1 MQKKLFYY
9 LFYRKRYVKFFRI
22 MRLCFLFVFLG
33 MLSATAKT
41 IAQEQ
46 VISLNLKNVTY
57 LELFNELHRQTGVR
71 FLYSSDQLEN
81 LSRIDVVADRK
92 KVKEILEDA
101 LKETSLTCVFEEDM
115 VMLRER
121 QQQQI
126 SKLSVKG
133 LVTDTKK
140 QPLPGVTV
148 MIKGTSLGTVTDAEG
163 HYVLTIPQRDE
174 LVLVFSFVGMNS
186 REVTYKG
193 EKELNV
199 ELEEK
204 IAEMDEVVVTGIFQ
218 KSQASFTGSA
228 TTVTAKE
235 LQQFG
240 NRNLLQSLHNIDPSI
255 NIIENNAF
263 GSNPNRLPEVQIRG
277 NSSIPNVDE
286 LKDQTRVD
294 LNTPLIVLD
303 GFETTLQKL
312 IDINENEVETLTI
325 LKDASA
331 TAIYGSRGANGV
343 IVITTKKPAM
353 GQLRVSYKGDVNIE
367 IPDLTGYDLLEAR
380 EKLELEKRVGL
391 YSKPSNPDQDWRLQR
406 YYSYLLDEVNSGV
419 NTYWLSKPLQTSVG
433 QRHALKVEGGDK
445 SFRYSASLQ
454 WNDIRGVMKESYRKT
469 FNGAIQLSY
478 YWKNLKFSNNLMISA
493 GKRQESPYGDFSEYA
508 KMNPYWRTHD
518 ENGKILK
525 RLGNSGE
532 SDYAFRWSRLPVNPL
547 YNATLNTYDRGNN
560 TDITNNFML
569 EWKVLE
575 TLDLRGRFGITK
587 NTDET
592 RVFKPADHTDF
603 ADYSED
609 DMFRK
614 GTYAYGISNSFS
626 YEGSLN
632 LAYHQSFGKHLLV
645 AGVDVNL
652 REGRSRSSSFK
663 AEGFTNENFDDIS
676 SALQYEK
683 NGKPSGAESTVRSVG
698 FTGNV
703 NYTYDN
709 RYFADLSGRMDG
721 SSQFGSN
728 KRFAPFWAVGIGWNM
743 HNESFLKEVSWV
755 NMLKLRFSVGTSG
768 SQHFNAYQAIQTY
781 RYFLDDKYYAW
792 NGSSL
797 IAMGNP
803 DLKWQQKRDYNI
815 GLDVKLWDNRITI
828 GGDFYIAK
836 TNDLISTLTLPAAN
850 GFTTYIENIGSLKN
864 TGYELRLSAYVLRK
878 DQMSWSVSLAGI
890 HNKNKIVEVS
900 QALLDAQNA
909 IESEDLVNPNVQF
922 RPGYSSNTIWTVRS
936 AGIDPGTGKEV
947 FISRDGNRTYNWSAS
962 DIVATGVSDPKLEGN
977 ISSMF
982 RYKGLSLNVSF
993 GYRFGG
999 QIYNS
1004 TLANKVEVS
1013 KTAIGWNVDARVFH
1027 DRWKNIGDQA
1037 SFKGLDDFTPTNK
1050 TSRFVQDETTFRC
1063 QNMTLQY
1070 ELKSQALNKL
1080 LGIDYCL
1087 FSASTSDLF
1096 YISTVKRER
1105 GTSYP
1110 FSRQFSLGVNVV
1122 F

>member
-92 KVKEILEDA
+92 KMREVLEDA

-121 QQQQI
+121 QQQQV
-126 SKLSVKG
+126 SELVVKG

-343 IVITTKKPAM
+343 IVIKKKKPAM

>member
-9 LFYRKRYVKFFRI
+9 LFYRKRYVKFFQI

-92 KVKEILEDA
+92 KMREVLEDA

-121 QQQQI
+121 QQQQV
-126 SKLSVKG
+126 SELVVKG

-532 SDYAFRWSRLPVNPL
+532 IDYDFRWSRLPVNPL

-575 TLDLRGRFGITK
+575 TLDLHGRFGITK

>member
-1 MQKKLFYY
+1 
-9 LFYRKRYVKFFRI
+9 

-92 KVKEILEDA
+92 KMREVLEDA

-121 QQQQI
+121 QQQQV
-126 SKLSVKG
+126 SELVVKG

-454 WNDIRGVMKESYRKT
+454 WTDIRGVMKESYRKT

>member
-92 KVKEILEDA
+92 KMREVLEDA

-121 QQQQI
+121 QQQQV
-126 SKLSVKG
+126 SELVVKG

-532 SDYAFRWSRLPVNPL
+532 IDYDFRWSRLPVNPL

-652 REGRSRSSSFK
+652 RDGRSRSSSFK

>member
-1 MQKKLFYY
+1 MCGYSPSGKWQRILLVMKLKIFFLLCCLGSLQAGVYSQVNQFSVQKTDVLVTEVLEELQSRSDYRFFYQKGIFGENDRVSVDFENAS
-9 LFYRKRYVKFFRI
+9 LQQVLDEVLVKRGFGYEIIDKVITIR
-22 MRLCFLFVFLG
+22 RL
-33 MLSATAKT
+33 
-41 IAQEQ
+41 
-46 VISLNLKNVTY
+46 
-57 LELFNELHRQTGVR
+57 
-71 FLYSSDQLEN
+71 
-81 LSRIDVVADRK
+81 
-92 KVKEILEDA
+92 
-101 LKETSLTCVFEEDM
+101 
-115 VMLRER
+115 
-121 QQQQI
+121 QQQKNTKIQI
-126 SKLSVKG
+126 KG

-263 GSNPNRLPEVQIRG
+263 GSNPNKLPEVQIRG

-878 DQMSWSVSLAGI
+878 DQMSWSVSFAGI

-936 AGIDPGTGKEV
+936 AGIDPGTGREV

>member
-1 MQKKLFYY
+1 
-9 LFYRKRYVKFFRI
+9 
-22 MRLCFLFVFLG
+22 MREV
-33 MLSATAKT
+33 
-41 IAQEQ
+41 
-46 VISLNLKNVTY
+46 
-57 LELFNELHRQTGVR
+57 
-71 FLYSSDQLEN
+71 
-81 LSRIDVVADRK
+81 
-92 KVKEILEDA
+92 LEDA

-121 QQQQI
+121 QQQQV
-126 SKLSVKG
+126 SELVVKG

-532 SDYAFRWSRLPVNPL
+532 IDYDFRWSRLPVNPL

-1013 KTAIGWNVDARVFH
+1013 KTASGWNVDARVFH

>member
-9 LFYRKRYVKFFRI
+9 LFYRKRYVKFFQI

-92 KVKEILEDA
+92 KMREVLEDA

-121 QQQQI
+121 QQQQV
-126 SKLSVKG
+126 SELVVKG

-532 SDYAFRWSRLPVNPL
+532 IDYDFRWSRLPVNPL

-1096 YISTVKRER
+1096 YSSTVKRER

>member
-1 MQKKLFYY
+1 MCGYSPSGKWQRILLVMKLKIFFLLCCLGSLQAGVYSQVNQFSVQKTDVLVTEVLEELQSRSDYRFFYQKGIFGENDRVSVDFENAS
-9 LFYRKRYVKFFRI
+9 LQQVLDEVLVKRGFGYEIIDKVITIR
-22 MRLCFLFVFLG
+22 RL
-33 MLSATAKT
+33 
-41 IAQEQ
+41 
-46 VISLNLKNVTY
+46 
-57 LELFNELHRQTGVR
+57 
-71 FLYSSDQLEN
+71 
-81 LSRIDVVADRK
+81 
-92 KVKEILEDA
+92 
-101 LKETSLTCVFEEDM
+101 
-115 VMLRER
+115 
-121 QQQQI
+121 QQQKNTKIQI
-126 SKLSVKG
+126 KG

-193 EKELNV
+193 EQELNV

-204 IAEMDEVVVTGIFQ
+204 VAEMDEVVVTGIFQ

-1027 DRWKNIGDQA
+1027 DRWKNIGDRA

>member
-92 KVKEILEDA
+92 KVREVLEDA

-121 QQQQI
+121 QQQQV
-126 SKLSVKG
+126 SELVVKG

-406 YYSYLLDEVNSGV
+406 YYSYLLDEVNSEV

>member
-1 MQKKLFYY
+1 
-9 LFYRKRYVKFFRI
+9 
-22 MRLCFLFVFLG
+22 
-33 MLSATAKT
+33 
-41 IAQEQ
+41 
-46 VISLNLKNVTY
+46 
-57 LELFNELHRQTGVR
+57 
-71 FLYSSDQLEN
+71 
-81 LSRIDVVADRK
+81 
-92 KVKEILEDA
+92 
-101 LKETSLTCVFEEDM
+101 
-115 VMLRER
+115 
-121 QQQQI
+121 
-126 SKLSVKG
+126 
-133 LVTDTKK
+133 
-140 QPLPGVTV
+140 

-367 IPDLTGYDLLEAR
+367 VPDLSDYDVLNAA
-380 EKLELEKRVGL
+380 EKLQLEESAGL
-391 YSKPSNPDQDWRLQR
+391 YKNEWADMEMALRKRQARIKQ
-406 YYSYLLDEVNSGV
+406 EVERGV
-419 NTYWLSKPLQTSVG
+419 DTYWLSKPLQTSVG

-614 GTYAYGISNSFS
+614 
-626 YEGSLN
+626 
-632 LAYHQSFGKHLLV
+632 
-645 AGVDVNL
+645 
-652 REGRSRSSSFK
+652 
-663 AEGFTNENFDDIS
+663 
-676 SALQYEK
+676 
-683 NGKPSGAESTVRSVG
+683 
-698 FTGNV
+698 
-703 NYTYDN
+703 
-709 RYFADLSGRMDG
+709 
-721 SSQFGSN
+721 
-728 KRFAPFWAVGIGWNM
+728 
-743 HNESFLKEVSWV
+743 
-755 NMLKLRFSVGTSG
+755 
-768 SQHFNAYQAIQTY
+768 
-781 RYFLDDKYYAW
+781 
-792 NGSSL
+792 
-797 IAMGNP
+797 
-803 DLKWQQKRDYNI
+803 
-815 GLDVKLWDNRITI
+815 
-828 GGDFYIAK
+828 
-836 TNDLISTLTLPAAN
+836 
-850 GFTTYIENIGSLKN
+850 
-864 TGYELRLSAYVLRK
+864 
-878 DQMSWSVSLAGI
+878 
-890 HNKNKIVEVS
+890 
-900 QALLDAQNA
+900 
-909 IESEDLVNPNVQF
+909 
-922 RPGYSSNTIWTVRS
+922 
-936 AGIDPGTGKEV
+936 
-947 FISRDGNRTYNWSAS
+947 
-962 DIVATGVSDPKLEGN
+962 
-977 ISSMF
+977 
-982 RYKGLSLNVSF
+982 
-993 GYRFGG
+993 
-999 QIYNS
+999 
-1004 TLANKVEVS
+1004 
-1013 KTAIGWNVDARVFH
+1013 
-1027 DRWKNIGDQA
+1027 
-1037 SFKGLDDFTPTNK
+1037 
-1050 TSRFVQDETTFRC
+1050 
-1063 QNMTLQY
+1063 
-1070 ELKSQALNKL
+1070 
-1080 LGIDYCL
+1080 
-1087 FSASTSDLF
+1087 
-1096 YISTVKRER
+1096 
-1105 GTSYP
+1105 
-1110 FSRQFSLGVNVV
+1110 
-1122 F
+1122 

>member
-92 KVKEILEDA
+92 KMREVLEDA

-121 QQQQI
+121 QQQQV
-126 SKLSVKG
+126 SELVVKG

-294 LNTPLIVLD
+294 LNPPLIVLD

>member
-92 KVKEILEDA
+92 KMREVLEDA

-121 QQQQI
+121 QQQQV
-126 SKLSVKG
+126 SELVVKG

-532 SDYAFRWSRLPVNPL
+532 IDYDFRWSRLPVNPL
-547 YNATLNTYDRGNN
+547 YNATLNT
-560 TDITNNFML
+560 L
-569 EWKVLE
+569 
-575 TLDLRGRFGITK
+575 
-587 NTDET
+587 
-592 RVFKPADHTDF
+592 
-603 ADYSED
+603 
-609 DMFRK
+609 
-614 GTYAYGISNSFS
+614 
-626 YEGSLN
+626 
-632 LAYHQSFGKHLLV
+632 
-645 AGVDVNL
+645 
-652 REGRSRSSSFK
+652 
-663 AEGFTNENFDDIS
+663 
-676 SALQYEK
+676 
-683 NGKPSGAESTVRSVG
+683 
-698 FTGNV
+698 
-703 NYTYDN
+703 
-709 RYFADLSGRMDG
+709 
-721 SSQFGSN
+721 
-728 KRFAPFWAVGIGWNM
+728 
-743 HNESFLKEVSWV
+743 
-755 NMLKLRFSVGTSG
+755 
-768 SQHFNAYQAIQTY
+768 
-781 RYFLDDKYYAW
+781 
-792 NGSSL
+792 
-797 IAMGNP
+797 
-803 DLKWQQKRDYNI
+803 
-815 GLDVKLWDNRITI
+815 
-828 GGDFYIAK
+828 
-836 TNDLISTLTLPAAN
+836 
-850 GFTTYIENIGSLKN
+850 
-864 TGYELRLSAYVLRK
+864 
-878 DQMSWSVSLAGI
+878 
-890 HNKNKIVEVS
+890 
-900 QALLDAQNA
+900 
-909 IESEDLVNPNVQF
+909 
-922 RPGYSSNTIWTVRS
+922 
-936 AGIDPGTGKEV
+936 
-947 FISRDGNRTYNWSAS
+947 
-962 DIVATGVSDPKLEGN
+962 
-977 ISSMF
+977 
-982 RYKGLSLNVSF
+982 
-993 GYRFGG
+993 
-999 QIYNS
+999 
-1004 TLANKVEVS
+1004 
-1013 KTAIGWNVDARVFH
+1013 
-1027 DRWKNIGDQA
+1027 
-1037 SFKGLDDFTPTNK
+1037 
-1050 TSRFVQDETTFRC
+1050 
-1063 QNMTLQY
+1063 
-1070 ELKSQALNKL
+1070 
-1080 LGIDYCL
+1080 
-1087 FSASTSDLF
+1087 
-1096 YISTVKRER
+1096 
-1105 GTSYP
+1105 
-1110 FSRQFSLGVNVV
+1110 
-1122 F
+1122 

>member
-1 MQKKLFYY
+1 
-9 LFYRKRYVKFFRI
+9 
-22 MRLCFLFVFLG
+22 

-92 KVKEILEDA
+92 KMREVLEDA

-121 QQQQI
+121 QQQQV
-126 SKLSVKG
+126 SELVVKG

-532 SDYAFRWSRLPVNPL
+532 IDYDFRWSRLPVNPL

>member
-92 KVKEILEDA
+92 KMREVLEDA

-121 QQQQI
+121 QQQQV
-126 SKLSVKG
+126 SELVVKG

-532 SDYAFRWSRLPVNPL
+532 IDYDFRWSRLPVNPL

-828 GGDFYIAK
+828 GWDFYIAK

>member
-92 KVKEILEDA
+92 KMREVLEDA

-121 QQQQI
+121 QQQQV
-126 SKLSVKG
+126 SELVVKG

-532 SDYAFRWSRLPVNPL
+532 IDYDFRWSRLPVNPL

-592 RVFKPADHTDF
+592 RVFKPADHTDS

>member
-46 VISLNLKNVTY
+46 VISLNLKNITY

-92 KVKEILEDA
+92 KMREVLEDA

-121 QQQQI
+121 QQQQV
-126 SKLSVKG
+126 SELVVKG

-406 YYSYLLDEVNSGV
+406 YYSYLLDEVNSEV

>member
-1 MQKKLFYY
+1 MCGYSPSGKWQRILLVMKLKIFFLLCCLGSLQAGVYSQVNQFSVQKTDVLVTDVLEELQSRSDYRFFYQKGIFGENDRVSVDFENAS
-9 LFYRKRYVKFFRI
+9 LQQVLDEVLVKRGFGYEIIDKVITIR
-22 MRLCFLFVFLG
+22 RL
-33 MLSATAKT
+33 
-41 IAQEQ
+41 
-46 VISLNLKNVTY
+46 
-57 LELFNELHRQTGVR
+57 
-71 FLYSSDQLEN
+71 
-81 LSRIDVVADRK
+81 
-92 KVKEILEDA
+92 
-101 LKETSLTCVFEEDM
+101 
-115 VMLRER
+115 
-121 QQQQI
+121 QQQKNTKIQI
-126 SKLSVKG
+126 KG

-193 EKELNV
+193 EQELNV

-204 IAEMDEVVVTGIFQ
+204 VAEMDEVVVTGIFQ

-263 GSNPNRLPEVQIRG
+263 GSNPNKLPEVQIRG

-878 DQMSWSVSLAGI
+878 DQMSWSVSFAGI

-1027 DRWKNIGDQA
+1027 DRWKNIGDRA

>member
-92 KVKEILEDA
+92 KMREVLEDA

-121 QQQQI
+121 QQQQV
-126 SKLSVKG
+126 SELVVKG
-133 LVTDTKK
+133 LGTDTKK

-454 WNDIRGVMKESYRKT
+454 WNDIRGVMEESYRKT

-532 SDYAFRWSRLPVNPL
+532 IDYDFRWSRLPVNPL

-947 FISRDGNRTYNWSAS
+947 FISRDGNRTYNWNAS

>member
-9 LFYRKRYVKFFRI
+9 LFYRKRYVKFFQI

-92 KVKEILEDA
+92 KMREVLEDV

-121 QQQQI
+121 QQQQV
-126 SKLSVKG
+126 SELVVKG

-532 SDYAFRWSRLPVNPL
+532 IDYDFRWSRLPVNPL

-815 GLDVKLWDNRITI
+815 CLDVKLWDNRITI

>member
-1 MQKKLFYY
+1 
-9 LFYRKRYVKFFRI
+9 

-92 KVKEILEDA
+92 KMREVLEDA

-121 QQQQI
+121 QQQQV
-126 SKLSVKG
+126 SELVVKG

-406 YYSYLLDEVNSGV
+406 YYSYLLDEVNSEV

>member
-92 KVKEILEDA
+92 KMREVLEDA
-101 LKETSLTCVFEEDM
+101 LKETSLTCVFEEYM

-121 QQQQI
+121 QQQQV
-126 SKLSVKG
+126 SELVVKG

-532 SDYAFRWSRLPVNPL
+532 IDYDFRWSRLPVNPL

>member
-9 LFYRKRYVKFFRI
+9 LFYRKRYVKFFQI

-92 KVKEILEDA
+92 KMREVLEDA

-121 QQQQI
+121 QQQQV
-126 SKLSVKG
+126 SELVVKG

-454 WNDIRGVMKESYRKT
+454 WNDIRGVMKDSYRKT

-532 SDYAFRWSRLPVNPL
+532 IDYDFRWSRLPVNPL

>member
-92 KVKEILEDA
+92 KMREVLEDA

-121 QQQQI
+121 QQQQV
-126 SKLSVKG
+126 SELVVKG

-391 YSKPSNPDQDWRLQR
+391 YSKPSDPDQNWRLQR

-532 SDYAFRWSRLPVNPL
+532 IDYDFRWSRLPVNPL

>member
-92 KVKEILEDA
+92 KMREVLEDA

-121 QQQQI
+121 QQQQV
-126 SKLSVKG
+126 SELVVKG

-193 EKELNV
+193 EQELNV

-204 IAEMDEVVVTGIFQ
+204 VAEMDEVVVTGIFQ

-263 GSNPNRLPEVQIRG
+263 GSNPNKLPEVQIRG

-1027 DRWKNIGDQA
+1027 DRWKNIGDRA

>member
-1 MQKKLFYY
+1 
-9 LFYRKRYVKFFRI
+9 

-57 LELFNELHRQTGVR
+57 LELFNELHRQTGV
-71 FLYSSDQLEN
+71 LYSSDQLEN

-92 KVKEILEDA
+92 KMREVLEDA

-121 QQQQI
+121 QQQQV
-126 SKLSVKG
+126 SELVVKG

-532 SDYAFRWSRLPVNPL
+532 IDYDFRWSRLPVNPL

-728 KRFAPFWAVGIGWNM
+728 KRFAPLWAVGIGWNM

>member
-1 MQKKLFYY
+1 MYCYSSWGKWRKILLIMKLKLFFLLCCMGTLQAGVYSQVNLFSLQKKDVLVTDVLEELQRKSDYRFFYQKGI
-9 LFYRKRYVKFFRI
+9 FGESDRVS
-22 MRLCFLFVFLG
+22 VD
-33 MLSATAKT
+33 
-41 IAQEQ
+41 
-46 VISLNLKNVTY
+46 LKNVS
-57 LELFNELHRQTGVR
+57 LQQVLNEVLTKRG
-71 FLYSSDQLEN
+71 FGYEI
-81 LSRIDVVADRK
+81 IDKVITIRK
-92 KVKEILEDA
+92 
-101 LKETSLTCVFEEDM
+101 SP
-115 VMLRER
+115 
-121 QQQQI
+121 QQQSSTI
-126 SKLSVKG
+126 RLSG
-133 LVTDTKK
+133 LVTDTDK

-148 MIKGTSLGTVTDAEG
+148 MLQGTSVGAVTDAEG
-163 HYVLTIPQRDE
+163 RYTFSIPAMEQ
-174 LVLVFSFVGMNS
+174 VTLVFSFVGMHTKTVVY
-186 REVTYKG
+186 RG
-193 EKELNV
+193 EKELKV
-199 ELEEK
+199 VLEEK
-204 IAEMDEVVVTGIFQ
+204 VAEMDEVVVTGIFQ
-218 KSQASFTGSA
+218 KSQSSFTGSA
-228 TTVTAKE
+228 TTVTSKE

-255 NIIENNAF
+255 NIVENNAF

-277 NSSIPNVDE
+277 NSSIPNVEE

-294 LNTPLIVLD
+294 LNTPLIILD

-312 IDINENEVETLTI
+312 IDINENEVEALTI

-331 TAIYGSRGANGV
+331 TALYGSRGANGV

-367 IPDLTGYDLLEAR
+367 IPDLNGYDLLEAR

-391 YSKPSNPDQDWRLQR
+391 YSKPSLPEQDWKLQR
-406 YYSYLLDEVNSGV
+406 YYSYLWDEVNRGV

-433 QRHALKVEGGDK
+433 QRHALRVEGGDK

-478 YWKNLKFSNNLMISA
+478 YYKGLKFSNNLMIST

-518 ENGKILK
+518 EHGKILK
-525 RLGNSGE
+525 RLGDSGE
-532 SDYAFRWSRLPVNPL
+532 SDYAYRWSRLPVNPL

-575 TLDLRGRFGITK
+575 TLDLRGRFGVSK

-592 RVFKPADHTDF
+592 NVFKPADHTDF
-603 ADYSED
+603 ADYSEE

-614 GTYAYGISNSFS
+614 GNYTYGISNNFS
-626 YEGSLN
+626 YEGSIN
-632 LAYHQSFGKHLLV
+632 AAYHQVFGKHMVV
-645 AGVDVNL
+645 AGLDMNI
-652 REGRSRSSSFK
+652 REGRARNSSFK
-663 AEGFTNENFDDIS
+663 AEGFTNEKFDDIS

-683 NGKPSGAESTVRSVG
+683 NGKPSGGESTVRSVG

-709 RYFADLSGRMDG
+709 RYFADLSARMDG

-728 KRFAPFWAVGIGWNM
+728 KRFAPFWSAGMGWNM
-743 HNESFLKEVSWV
+743 HNEEFLKKIDWINV
-755 NMLKLRFSVGTSG
+755 LKLRLSVGTSG

-781 RYFLDDKYYAW
+781 RYFLNDKYYSW
-792 NGSSL
+792 NGSAL

-803 DLKWQQKRDYNI
+803 DLKWQQKQDYNI
-815 GLDVKLWDNRITI
+815 GLDVKLWDNRITL
-828 GGDFYIAK
+828 GADLYRAK

-850 GFTTYIENIGSLKN
+850 GFTTYIENVGSLKN
-864 TGYELRLSAYVLRK
+864 TGYEWRLNVYAIRK
-878 DQMSWSVSLAGI
+878 NQLSWSISVAGI
-890 HNKNKIVEVS
+890 HNKNKIIAVS
-900 QALLDAQNA
+900 QALLDAQQT
-909 IESEDLVNPNVQF
+909 IEDGDLVNPNVQF
-922 RPGYSSNTIWTVRS
+922 RPGYSSNTIWAVKS
-936 AGIDPGTGKEV
+936 AGIDPGSGKEV
-947 FISRDGNRTYNWSAS
+947 FITRDGNRTYNWSAS
-962 DIVATGVSDPKLEGN
+962 DIVATGVSEPKLEGN
-977 ISSMF
+977 LSSTF
-982 RYKGLSLNVSF
+982 RYKAFSLNVSF
-993 GYRFGG
+993 GYRLGG

-1027 DRWKNIGDQA
+1027 DRWKNIGDRA

-1070 ELKSQALNKL
+1070 ELKSKSLNRH
-1080 LGIDYCL
+1080 LGVDYCL

-1096 YISTVKRER
+1096 YFSTVKRER

>member
-1 MQKKLFYY
+1 MCCYFSSGKWRKIVLIMKLKIF
-9 LFYRKRYVKFFRI
+9 
-22 MRLCFLFVFLG
+22 FLFCCLG
-33 MLSATAKT
+33 TVQAEIYS
-41 IAQEQ
+41 Q
-46 VISLNLKNVTY
+46 VKSLNLQKTDVLVT
-57 LELFNELHRQTGVR
+57 
-71 FLYSSDQLEN
+71 D
-81 LSRIDVVADRK
+81 
-92 KVKEILEDA
+92 ILEELQHKTDYSFFYH
-101 LKETSLTCVFEEDM
+101 KGIFGETNRVSIDLRNASLHQVLDEVLVKQGFDYEIVDKVITI
-115 VMLRER
+115 RR
-121 QQQQI
+121 NPQQE
-126 SKLSVKG
+126 KGVKVVG
-133 LVTDTKK
+133 LVTDAKK

-148 MIKGTSLGTVTDAEG
+148 MIKGTNLGAVTDANG
-163 HYVLTIPQRDE
+163 RYVFSAPAIQPLT
-174 LVLVFSFVGMNS
+174 LVFSFVGMHTK
-186 REVTYKG
+186 EVVYRG
-193 EKELNV
+193 EKELNI
-199 ELEEK
+199 ELEESV
-204 IAEMDEVVVTGIFQ
+204 AEMDEVVVTGIFQ
-218 KSQASFTGSA
+218 KSQSSFTGSA

-255 NIIENNAF
+255 NIVENNAF
-263 GSNPNRLPEVQIRG
+263 GSNPNKLPEVQIRG

-286 LKDQTRVD
+286 LKDQTKVD
-294 LNTPLIVLD
+294 LNTPLIILD

-312 IDINENEVETLTI
+312 IDINENEVETLTV

-353 GQLRVSYKGDVNIE
+353 GQLRVSYKGDLNIE
-367 IPDLTGYDLLEAR
+367 IPDLTGYDLLESR

-391 YSKPSNPDQDWRLQR
+391 YAKPSLPEQDWKLQR
-406 YYSYLLDEVNSGV
+406 YYSYLLNEVNSGV

-433 QRHALKVEGGDK
+433 QRHALRIEGGDK

-454 WNDIRGVMKESYRKT
+454 WNDLRGVMKESYRKT
-469 FNGAIQLSY
+469 FNGDIQLSY
-478 YWKNLKFSNNLMISA
+478 YWKGLKFSNSLMISA
-493 GKRQESPYGDFSEYA
+493 GKRQESPYGDFGDYA
-508 KMNPYWRTHD
+508 RMNPYWRTHD
-518 ENGKILK
+518 KYGKILK
-525 RLGNSGE
+525 KLGNSGE
-532 SDYAFRWSRLPVNPL
+532 NDYVYRWSKLPANPL

-560 TDITNNFML
+560 TNITNNFML

-575 TLDLRGRFGITK
+575 NLDLRGRFGVSK

-592 RVFKPADHTDF
+592 NVFKPADHTDF
-603 ADYSED
+603 ADYSEED
-609 DMFRK
+609 IFRK
-614 GTYAYGISNSFS
+614 GSYVYGVSNSFS

-632 LAYHQSFGKHLLV
+632 AAYHQTFGKHLLV
-645 AGVDVNL
+645 AGLDVNV
-652 REGRSRSSSFK
+652 REGRNRSSRFK

-676 SALQYEK
+676 SGLQYEK
-683 NGKPSGAESTVRSVG
+683 NGKPSGSEETTRSVG
-698 FTGNV
+698 FTANV

-721 SSQFGSN
+721 SSQFGAN
-728 KRFAPFWAVGIGWNM
+728 KRFAPFWSAGAGWNM
-743 HNESFLKEVSWV
+743 HNEQFLKEVHWI
-755 NMLKLRFSVGTSG
+755 NMLKLRLSAGISG

-781 RYFLDDKYYAW
+781 RYFLSDKYYAW

-797 IAMGNP
+797 ISMGNP
-803 DLKWQQKRDYNI
+803 DLKWQQKMDYNI
-815 GLDVKLWDNRITI
+815 GLDVKLWDNRITF

-836 TNDLISTLTLPAAN
+836 TDDLISSLTLPAAN
-850 GFTTYIENIGSLKN
+850 GFTTYIENVGSLKN
-864 TGYELRLSAYVLRK
+864 TGYELRLNVYVLRK
-878 DQMSWSVSLAGI
+878 DQLTWSVSAAGI

-900 QALLDAQNA
+900 KALLDAQNA
-909 IESEDLVNPNVQF
+909 IESGDLVNPNVQF
-922 RPGYSSNTIWTVRS
+922 RPGYSSNTIWTVKS
-936 AGIDPGTGKEV
+936 AGIDPGSGKEV
-947 FISRDGNRTYNWSAS
+947 FVTRDGNRTYNWSAA

-993 GYRFGG
+993 GYRLGG

-1070 ELKSQALNKL
+1070 ELKSGYLNKH
-1080 LGIDYCL
+1080 LGVDYCL

-1096 YISTVKRER
+1096 YLSTVKRER

-1110 FSRQFSLGVNVV
+1110 FSRQFSLGINVV

>member
-92 KVKEILEDA
+92 KMREVLEDA

-121 QQQQI
+121 QQQQV
-126 SKLSVKG
+126 SELVVKG

-532 SDYAFRWSRLPVNPL
+532 IDYDFRWLRLPVNPL

>member
-92 KVKEILEDA
+92 KMREVLEDA

-121 QQQQI
+121 QQQQV
-126 SKLSVKG
+126 SELVVKG

-240 NRNLLQSLHNIDPSI
+240 NRNLLQSLHNIDQSI

-406 YYSYLLDEVNSGV
+406 YYSYLLDEVNSEV

>member
-22 MRLCFLFVFLG
+22 MKLCFLFVFWG

-92 KVKEILEDA
+92 KMREVLEDA

-121 QQQQI
+121 QQQQV
-126 SKLSVKG
+126 SELVVKG

>member
-92 KVKEILEDA
+92 KMREVLEDA

-121 QQQQI
+121 QQQQV
-126 SKLSVKG
+126 SELVVKG

-367 IPDLTGYDLLEAR
+367 IPDLTGYNLLEAR

-532 SDYAFRWSRLPVNPL
+532 IDYDFRWSRLPVNPL

>member
-1 MQKKLFYY
+1 
-9 LFYRKRYVKFFRI
+9 

-71 FLYSSDQLEN
+71 FLFSSDQLEN

-92 KVKEILEDA
+92 KMREVLEDA

-121 QQQQI
+121 QQQQV
-126 SKLSVKG
+126 SELVVKG

-532 SDYAFRWSRLPVNPL
+532 IDYDFRWSRLPVNPL

>member
-92 KVKEILEDA
+92 KMREVLEDA

-121 QQQQI
+121 QQQQV
-126 SKLSVKG
+126 SELVVKG

-406 YYSYLLDEVNSGV
+406 YYSYLLDEVNSEV

-614 GTYAYGISNSFS
+614 GAYAYGISNSFS

-652 REGRSRSSSFK
+652 REGRSRRSSFK

>member
-92 KVKEILEDA
+92 KMREVLEDA

-121 QQQQI
+121 QQQQV
-126 SKLSVKG
+126 SELVVKG

-532 SDYAFRWSRLPVNPL
+532 IDYDFRWSRLPVNPL

-890 HNKNKIVEVS
+890 HNKTKIVEVS

-947 FISRDGNRTYNWSAS
+947 FISRDGNRTYNWNAS

>member
-22 MRLCFLFVFLG
+22 MKLCFLFVFWG

-92 KVKEILEDA
+92 KVREILEDA

-121 QQQQI
+121 QQQQV
-126 SKLSVKG
+126 SELVVKG

-532 SDYAFRWSRLPVNPL
+532 IDYDFRWSRLPVNPL

-768 SQHFNAYQAIQTY
+768 SHHFNAYQAIQTY

>member
-92 KVKEILEDA
+92 KMREVLEDA

-121 QQQQI
+121 QQQQV
-126 SKLSVKG
+126 SELVVKG

-406 YYSYLLDEVNSGV
+406 YYSYLLDEVNSEV

-977 ISSMF
+977 MSSMF

-1087 FSASTSDLF
+1087 FSASTLDLF